1 MSLSREVLLV
11 EVEGS
16 PKTEALLE
24 KNDECGPVA
33 LKIIRLKA
41 LLPVAMKGPQE
52 VPHSTLCHLGVLLLS
67 HSLQFVFPRGSSSL
81 PVSGFL

>member
-24 KNDECGPVA
+24 KMMSVA
-33 LKIIRLKA
+33 LW
-41 LLPVAMKGPQE
+41 P
-52 VPHSTLCHLGVLLLS
+52 
-67 HSLQFVFPRGSSSL
+67 
-81 PVSGFL
+81 